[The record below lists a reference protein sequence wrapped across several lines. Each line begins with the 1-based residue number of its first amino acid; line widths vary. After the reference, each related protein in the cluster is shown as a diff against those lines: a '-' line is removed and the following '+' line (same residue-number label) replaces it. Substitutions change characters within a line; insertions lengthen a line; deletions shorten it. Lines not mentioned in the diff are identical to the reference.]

1 MDSLENRRAEYA
13 RVFDAMADVARQ
25 EAAKDRAEVRRK
37 ALWGVAA
44 GLEIAAALMRNQE
57 ITIDPADAALFMERY
72 KPTHYAYLVQKE
84 LKNVR
89 KRPPNLNVKRVVKGK
104 QKEKEK

>member
-1 MDSLENRRAEYA
+1 MDSTESGRAEYA
-13 RVFDAMADVARQ
+13 RLFDAMAEVARQ
-25 EAAKDRAEVRRK
+25 EAAKDRAVVRRK

-44 GLEIAAALMRNQE
+44 GLEMAAALMRNQE
-57 ITIDPADAALFMERY
+57 ITINPADAALLMERY

-89 KRPPNLNVKRVVKGK
+89 KRPPNLNVKRVVRGK
-104 QKEKEK
+104 QKEK

>member
-1 MDSLENRRAEYA
+1 MDSPENRRTDYA
-13 RVFDAMADVARQ
+13 QVFDAMAEVARQ

-44 GLEIAAALMRNQE
+44 GLEMAAALMRNQA
-57 ITIDPADAALFMERY
+57 IAIDPSDAALFMERY

-89 KRPPNLNVKRVVKGK
+89 KRPPDLNVKRVVKGK
-104 QKEKEK
+104 KKEK